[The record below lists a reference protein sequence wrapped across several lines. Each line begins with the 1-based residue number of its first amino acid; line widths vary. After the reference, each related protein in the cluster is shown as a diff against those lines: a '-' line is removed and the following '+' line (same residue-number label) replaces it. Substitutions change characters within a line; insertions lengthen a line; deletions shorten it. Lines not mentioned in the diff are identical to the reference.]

1 MNSAT
6 AATEAASAA
15 PPPQARQPLRRTWR
29 RGPLRRRLGGNGSSH
44 GGAEAGRR
52 QRRGL
57 PAHHVAQQ
65 LPALLA
71 AGQFGVVLHPAQ
83 QEARFIGAQLA
94 IDQRRQ
100 LLAMALVQRCPAGD

>member
-1 MNSAT
+1 VRHHRPRPASHCDAPGG
-6 AATEAASAA
+6 AAC
-15 PPPQARQPLRRTWR
+15 
-29 RGPLRRRLGGNGSSH
+29 LRRRLGGDGSRH
-44 GGAEAGRR
+44 GGTEAGRR

-94 IDQRRQ
+94 IDQADSCSRWRWSR
-100 LLAMALVQRCPAGD
+100 RCPAGD